1 MTWNRVIERAN
12 QEVSFRLGNRSHN
25 HTKNNA
31 IILNIIM
38 IVSDDGIPQFWCVEG
53 KQIEPRSQAME
64 LLKDFLT

>member
-31 IILNIIM
+31 IILNII
-38 IVSDDGIPQFWCVEG
+38 IVVNDDGIPQFWCVES
-53 KQIEPRSQAME
+53 KQIQPRGQAME